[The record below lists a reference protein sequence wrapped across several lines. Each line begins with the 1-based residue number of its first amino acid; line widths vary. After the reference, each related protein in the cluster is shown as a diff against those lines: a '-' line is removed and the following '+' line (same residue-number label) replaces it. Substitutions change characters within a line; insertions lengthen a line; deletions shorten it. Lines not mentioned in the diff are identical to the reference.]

1 MPEMVG
7 KQGQRTPT
15 QRGFPPKE
23 REMET
28 NTDKYP
34 RPNAS
39 MATDKDYR
47 QEMNQHQDNS
57 LLLLNLYTACKLKIH
72 LDLRNQ
78 LS

>member
-23 REMET
+23 REMEI

-47 QEMNQHQDNS
+47 QEGVQTIPTNEKS
-57 LLLLNLYTACKLKIH
+57 TVYTQMA
-72 LDLRNQ
+72 RP
-78 LS
+78 